1 MVTLPQPCGPSA
13 LWTWSW
19 AFPDGNVAVEAL
31 DGFFTALV
39 PFKSRAIIS
48 GTSCL
53 AFLGYKVLLTQEVMR
68 GIQGVNTQV
77 RRPEQMLG
85 EHASLSPCVP
95 SLLVSLRLL
104 SGLICP

>member
-31 DGFFTALV
+31 GGFFTALV

-48 GTSCL
+48 GSSCPGL
-53 AFLGYKVLLTQEVMR
+53 PRL
-68 GIQGVNTQV
+68 QGPVNAGSHAWN
-77 RRPEQMLG
+77 PGCEDPG
-85 EHASLSPCVP
+85 EEA
-95 SLLVSLRLL
+95 
-104 SGLICP
+104 